1 MQMNPKKLFK
11 KIKAQRRNNL
21 TEWES
26 IQILQFY
33 KIPLAKAELAK
44 NINETLK
51 IAKKIGYPVVLKV
64 CSPDVI
70 HKTDVGGLALNL
82 KTEEDVRTA
91 FNRVS
96 SNVKKKVPRAR
107 IHGMLVQKMVENGQ
121 EVIVGGK
128 KNVQF
133 GQTIMFGL
141 GGILVEVFED
151 VSFRVIPIDRKE
163 AEQMIQEIKGY
174 KILKGYRGRTYD
186 IKALVEILM
195 KASRL
200 LEENQEIKELD
211 INPIIV
217 LPKGAVAVD
226 ARIVIE

>member
-1 MQMNPKKLFK
+1 MKMSPKKLFK

-26 IQILQFY
+26 IQILQRY
-33 KIPLAKAELAK
+33 KIPVAKAELAK

-51 IAKKIGYPVVLKV
+51 MAKKIGYPVVLKV

-70 HKTDVGGLALNL
+70 HKTDVDGLALNL

-163 AEQMIQEIKGY
+163 AEQMIQEIRGY

-217 LPKGAVAVD
+217 LPKRAVAVD
-226 ARIVIE
+226 ARILIE